1 MLLMNLIA
9 VILTQ
14 YWIFMGLKIQSAI
27 QFAWKIFAYCQM
39 FELQFSQNNIFPHVA
54 VCQNSNEVK
63 ATDPRNVKDIFFC
76 KFVHMGPM

>member
-1 MLLMNLIA
+1 
-9 VILTQ
+9 
-14 YWIFMGLKIQSAI
+14 
-27 QFAWKIFAYCQM
+27 M
-39 FELQFSQNNIFPHVA
+39 FELQFSQNNIFPHVS